1 MEFQEVEQNGKV
13 LITYTLETD
22 KEIDMLVQGMLLN
35 NKIQGVL
42 SVEVTGKDGYLEYS
56 SEITDLHKV
65 SDIYGKVLRKQGLL
79 AIFISMA
86 ETVINA
92 RSYMIPEEYFVF
104 DPNYVFLNMLN
115 GQVSMICL
123 PLNQSDCEN
132 TMKSAFSEILDK
144 ITTDSREPDDYV
156 EYLKEYI
163 KQDKFSVDSI
173 LDLMRRLLR
182 NEIVIPK
189 KPDSMT
195 NQSEIRWTNRDAH
208 CRVIQSDA
216 QEQKEKSIRT
226 LSSVKAEIEKNKTDF
241 KIRSLTDVRDEM
253 GKDSDEKT
261 VNVSFDQQKEDSHL
275 EAGCLS
281 ESKEELTYRDTE
293 LFRESEDDDSSK
305 LDGARY
311 YLIRLSTKERISIIG
326 REFVIGRS
334 AEQADYAIK
343 DNIWISNIH
352 ASILKTNE
360 GCFIRDLGSL
370 NHTYLNDTLIEVR
383 TEKLI
388 PNGAIIRMGNERF
401 QFECVGAL
409 NG

>member
-1 MEFQEVEQNGKV
+1 MFIDIYRLLFHFADEYRSQKEYNGK
-13 LITYTLETD
+13 
-22 KEIDMLVQGMLLN
+22 
-35 NKIQGVL
+35 
-42 SVEVTGKDGYLEYS
+42 TGKVKTEGLRFRRSIYS
-56 SEITDLHKV
+56 ASSGDRHAGPDPRG
-65 SDIYGKVLRKQGLL
+65 SGWYRYH
-79 AIFISMA
+79 IF
-86 ETVINA
+86 
-92 RSYMIPEEYFVF
+92 R
-104 DPNYVFLNMLN
+104 
-115 GQVSMICL
+115 
-123 PLNQSDCEN
+123 
-132 TMKSAFSEILDK
+132 
-144 ITTDSREPDDYV
+144 
-156 EYLKEYI
+156 
-163 KQDKFSVDSI
+163 
-173 LDLMRRLLR
+173 
-182 NEIVIPK
+182 
-189 KPDSMT
+189 
-195 NQSEIRWTNRDAH
+195 
-208 CRVIQSDA
+208 
-216 QEQKEKSIRT
+216 
-226 LSSVKAEIEKNKTDF
+226 
-241 KIRSLTDVRDEM
+241 
-253 GKDSDEKT
+253 KDSDEKT